1 MGNFAK
7 VSANENIHLVSGNHT
22 DITAGQSLTAHAA
35 ESLNL
40 FAQSSGIKVQANQ
53 GKVEVQA
60 QNDELQLNALKDAV
74 LTSSSGRVNIAAQE
88 EVLITCKGAYIKFS
102 NGEIEIGSPKL
113 VRVKAPLEVTGAN
126 GIQYKI
132 SDFKQNYSG
141 GYIIYNEK
149 TGLPIANLPY
159 ELTTENNEKLKGITD
174 MEGKTIMA
182 FTDKPEKVKID
193 IQQQKHSS
201 ERKRTLYFAGV
212 KSMDLYL
219 EWTEKEG
226 DH

>member
-1 MGNFAK
+1 MK
-7 VSANENIHLVSGNHT
+7 NIHLVSGNHT
-22 DITAGQSLTAHAA
+22 DITAGQSLTAHAV

-113 VRVKAPLEVTGAN
+113 VRVKAPLEVDRA
-126 GIQYKI
+126 
-132 SDFKQNYSG
+132 KQSCNW
-141 GYIIYNEK
+141 N
-149 TGLPIANLPY
+149 
-159 ELTTENNEKLKGITD
+159 
-174 MEGKTIMA
+174 
-182 FTDKPEKVKID
+182 
-193 IQQQKHSS
+193 
-201 ERKRTLYFAGV
+201 R
-212 KSMDLYL
+212 
-219 EWTEKEG
+219 
-226 DH
+226 

>member
-1 MGNFAK
+1 M
-7 VSANENIHLVSGNHT
+7 
-22 DITAGQSLTAHAA
+22 
-35 ESLNL
+35 
-40 FAQSSGIKVQANQ
+40 
-53 GKVEVQA
+53 
-60 QNDELQLNALKDAV
+60 
-74 LTSSSGRVNIAAQE
+74 
-88 EVLITCKGAYIKFS
+88 
-102 NGEIEIGSPKL
+102 
-113 VRVKAPLEVTGAN
+113 
-126 GIQYKI
+126 
-132 SDFKQNYSG
+132 
-141 GYIIYNEK
+141 
-149 TGLPIANLPY
+149 
-159 ELTTENNEKLKGITD
+159 TTENNEKLKGITD